1 MWDKIRASR
10 NFQDSSGRLLSPKIF
25 HRINKRWGNSSNT
38 WIQSLSL
45 DSSIHSMEAKSSEP
59 SNRRFPT
66 KLGHNGIPLCLS
78 IFFKT
83 GKVLLKAETERT
95 LTILVTPNWSTL
107 KLCYSQIL
115 ELWAPCNLGT
125 AKYWSCEKRN
135 HYLYPN
141 QTCWRIPGSVNRN
154 PPKSKYLSIW
164 DVEQVLTYIKRL
176 SNNTGLLDRTLLL
189 KQFCFFSLLQ
199 EGVMKSIVLRYA
211 IW

>member
-59 SNRRFPT
+59 SKT
-66 KLGHNGIPLCLS
+66 LS
-78 IFFKT
+78 NKIGAEWGSSSHFHFFFKT